1 MERNI
6 ASWWLSQLQFL
17 HFMGNGDAKLRN
29 ASWQGFADSS
39 DISSWCTGGV
49 DGRGGIV
56 EEEGEE
62 VHQ

>member
-1 MERNI
+1 
-6 ASWWLSQLQFL
+6 
-17 HFMGNGDAKLRN
+17 MGNGDAKLRN
-29 ASWQGFADSS
+29 ASWQGLADSS
-39 DISSWCTGGV
+39 DIPSWCTGGV